1 MNSPDKQLS
10 ARTRATRAKII
21 STAEQL
27 FAEQGVASVS
37 LNEITR
43 AAEQKNRNAVHYHFG
58 NKDALLQAIFEKH
71 WAPISAQRTAMID
84 AIERNGDIQLQD
96 VASVLVRPVAARF
109 DDPDGGVA
117 YIKISA
123 QLAAA
128 NVLDFFHQGEDEGS
142 SPGYGPN
149 MARLWAPF
157 LHHLPKPV
165 QDQRMSLIVGMLFHG
180 LADHALYRDSGDT
193 ALANT
198 ELMVSNLIDSL
209 CAVLNAPVS
218 ATTAAT
224 L

>member
-1 MNSPDKQLS
+1 MTAPEKQPS
-10 ARTRATRAKII
+10 ARTKATRAKII

-27 FAEQGVASVS
+27 FAEKGVASVS

-58 NKDALLQAIFEKH
+58 NKEALVQAIFEKH

-84 AIERNGDIQLQD
+84 AIEHSGDIQLQD

-109 DDPDGGVA
+109 DEADGGVA

-128 NVLDFFHQGEDEGS
+128 NVLNFFHPGEDA
-142 SPGYGPN
+142 SPSPDYGPN
-149 MARLWAPF
+149 MNQLWAPF
-157 LHHLPKPV
+157 LRHLPRPV
-165 QDQRMSLIVGMLFHG
+165 REQRMSLIVGMLFHG
-180 LADHALYRDSGDT
+180 LADHAVFRDSGDT
-193 ALANT
+193 DLANT

-209 CAVLNAPVS
+209 CAVLSAPVS
-218 ATTAAT
+218 AATEAT